1 MCTML
6 IEKTNVQGSG
16 KGSKGWFKFS
26 QANVS
31 FDHPTHLHMDYSI
44 NIDFIQEVE
53 ENNKRIAIELTPE
66 SAKKLI
72 ETISKSLKKGS
83 EMGLKI

>member
-1 MCTML
+1 MCTMI
-6 IEKTNVQGSG
+6 IEKTKVQGSG

-44 NIDFIQEVE
+44 NIDFIEKVQ

-66 SAKKLI
+66 SAKNLI
-72 ETISKSLKKGS
+72 DTISESLKKGY

>member
-1 MCTML
+1 MCTMI
-6 IEKTNVQGSG
+6 IEKTKVQGSG

-44 NIDFIQEVE
+44 NIDFMEEVQ
-53 ENNKRIAIELTPE
+53 ENNIRIAIELTPE
-66 SAKKLI
+66 SAKNLI
-72 ETISKSLKKGS
+72 DTISESLKKGY

>member
-1 MCTML
+1 MCTMI
-6 IEKTNVQGSG
+6 IEKTKVQGSG

-44 NIDFIQEVE
+44 NIDFIEEVQ

-66 SAKKLI
+66 SAKNLI
-72 ETISKSLKKGS
+72 DTISESLKKGY

>member
-6 IEKTNVQGSG
+6 IEKTKVQGSG

-31 FDHPTHLHMDYSI
+31 FDHPSHLHIDYSI
-44 NIDFIQEVE
+44 NIDFIQEVG

-66 SAKKLI
+66 SAKNLI
-72 ETISKSLKKGS
+72 ETISKSLRKGS
-83 EMGLKI
+83 DMGLKV

>member
-1 MCTML
+1 ML

-26 QANVS
+26 QV
-31 FDHPTHLHMDYSI
+31 FFWYVDHSDLHMDYSI

>member
-1 MCTML
+1 
-6 IEKTNVQGSG
+6 
-16 KGSKGWFKFS
+16 
-26 QANVS
+26 
-31 FDHPTHLHMDYSI
+31 MDYSI

-83 EMGLKI
+83 DMGLKI

>member
-1 MCTML
+1 MCTM
-6 IEKTNVQGSG
+6 ITEKALMSGTG
-16 KGSKGWFKFS
+16 KGPKGWFKL
-26 QANVS
+26 QEANVS

-44 NIDFIQEVE
+44 NIDFMEEVQ

-66 SAKKLI
+66 SAKNLI
-72 ETISKSLKKGS
+72 DTISESLKKGY